1 MAGETVVVGVKL
13 IVEGSEI
20 EGAVEVPAGR
30 SPRRVLLPVLRRL
43 TDAVVGLAEQ
53 GAAARGEVV
62 ACCKGCDACC
72 RQMVPIS
79 ASEAV
84 ALEETLERLPAEVAG
99 RVTGRF
105 AAAVRALGERGLLEK
120 LRGRK
125 ALGGEALG
133 ALDRAYF
140 AAGIA
145 CPFLEEGA
153 CLTHAE
159 RPLACREF
167 LVTSD
172 ARHCAE
178 PGGGGVA
185 QLQVGAKVSVA
196 LAEREGG
203 WMPLV
208 LAREFA
214 MGYREGGNISPAA
227 ELEEILGRL

>member
-13 IVEGSEI
+13 LVEGSEI
-20 EGAVEVPAGR
+20 EGAVEVPVGR
-30 SPRRVLLPVLRRL
+30 APRRVLLPVLRQL

-62 ACCKGCDACC
+62 SCCKGCDACC

-84 ALEETLERLPAEVAG
+84 ALVETLGRLPAEVAG
-99 RVTGRF
+99 RVGARF
-105 AAAVRALGERGLLEK
+105 EEAVRVLGARGMLEG

-125 ALGGEALG
+125 GLSAEELGR
-133 ALDRAYF
+133 LDRAYF
-140 AAGIA
+140 AAAVA

-153 CLTHAE
+153 CLIHSE

-172 ARHCAE
+172 ARHCAD
-178 PGGGGVA
+178 PGGGGVM
-185 QLQVGAKVSVA
+185 QLEMGAKVSVA
-196 LAEREGG
+196 LAEAEGG
-203 WMPLV
+203 WVPLV

-214 MGYREGGNISPAA
+214 TGYREKRNISPAA
-227 ELEEILGRL
+227 ELKEILGRL